1 MNDKKQKNAPEE
13 MPFEQALQRLEEIV
27 RRMEAGE
34 MPLEQMVE
42 AYEEGR
48 RLLDLCAARLNEVE
62 KKIELLEKNEKTG
75 EWNARPF
82 EAPTPETER

>member
-1 MNDKKQKNAPEE
+1 MNDKKKKNAPEE

-75 EWNARPF
+75 EWNARTL
-82 EAPTPETER
+82 EAPPPETER